1 MSMFDRT
8 TTTLGLIVGAIQAA
22 NIDFALLLQGDPKEI
37 GKLVTALA
45 TAAWGYFTNKGG
57 NR

>member
-1 MSMFDRT
+1 MFDRT
-8 TTTLGLIVGAIQAA
+8 TTTFGLIVGVIQAA